1 MACPSIKNGDIFP
14 DGFKMNVYR
23 KDRQSG
29 KNGGVFVAITFLSE
43 EAVELQSNAETKITL
58 HSDEISMLSAKM
70 FNQIEFICRKIRD
83 SDLYFGG
90 IQIIGSGDFFQ
101 LPPVPDLLNQDPGEF
116 CFKSDVF
123 KNVFRHKIVL
133 DKVMRQDEPD
143 FVKAIHDISRGELP
157 TDTHNL
163 LKRLQRPLP
172 PGNDPIRLFARNFDR
187 EVYNASRLLDLEGD
201 LKSFHSLDEGD
212 PTKLRKMSVG
222 QSLHL
227 KINCPVML
235 VKNLSKN
242 LVNGL
247 QGTVQEINTDNNTVT
262 VNFNGLITDI
272 KREMFTVYSSI
283 ENKVVASRLQ
293 IPLVLSYGAT
303 IHKAQ
308 GLTLDRVE
316 VDSSNIFKA
325 GQLGVAVGREEI
337 RIVLIGRT
345 GSGKSSTGN
354 TIMQKEYFESD
365 VSSSSITQTC
375 TEGTIDR
382 NYKTVKVVDTP
393 GFFDTSLSNER
404 VKLEILKCFATI
416 APGPHA
422 ILYVMRM
429 QRCTEEEIESVNHFL
444 HVFGGNPYKYTTI
457 VFTGSDALKSTNTT
471 TADYLKI
478 MPDSFHSL
486 LQKCG
491 MRVVFLNNVSEKR
504 KKSKISGRI
513 YLESST
519 K

>member
-1 MACPSIKNGDIFP
+1 
-14 DGFKMNVYR
+14 
-23 KDRQSG
+23 
-29 KNGGVFVAITFLSE
+29 
-43 EAVELQSNAETKITL
+43 
-58 HSDEISMLSAKM
+58 
-70 FNQIEFICRKIRD
+70 
-83 SDLYFGG
+83 
-90 IQIIGSGDFFQ
+90 
-101 LPPVPDLLNQDPGEF
+101 
-116 CFKSDVF
+116 
-123 KNVFRHKIVL
+123 
-133 DKVMRQDEPD
+133 
-143 FVKAIHDISRGELP
+143 
-157 TDTHNL
+157 
-163 LKRLQRPLP
+163 
-172 PGNDPIRLFARNFDR
+172 
-187 EVYNASRLLDLEGD
+187 
-201 LKSFHSLDEGD
+201 
-212 PTKLRKMSVG
+212 
-222 QSLHL
+222 
-227 KINCPVML
+227 
-235 VKNLSKN
+235 
-242 LVNGL
+242 
-247 QGTVQEINTDNNTVT
+247 
-262 VNFNGLITDI
+262 
-272 KREMFTVYSSI
+272 MFTVYSSI

-308 GLTLDRVE
+308 RLTLDRVE
-316 VDSSNIFKA
+316 VDSSNIVKA
-325 GQLGVAVGREEI
+325 EQLSVAVGREEI

-491 MRVVFLNNVSEKR
+491 MRVVFLNNVSEK
-504 KKSKISGRI
+504 KKEIEDQREDLFGVINKMMAENSHSFYSNEILEELKGDI
-513 YLESST
+513 LESILNRIENKPDRNILRKFACITGYCMVVMSVYLGIHQRDDQSILAPVLFGVGSVLANTNTETIAET
-519 K
+519 KASKAVKRLKSQTSACCLQ